1 VGAWVTVDV
10 LLDGPLRHL
19 DHQVSRLML
28 ATGIRDAQP
37 PLGGARLAVEAASQL
52 GARAP
57 MLALTVPAVLLLAG
71 WRRSWRPVLRLALLL
86 VLLGGTVYLAKLAV
100 GRAMPGTDGLHVPAN
115 RWAPAGRSFP
125 SGHVPTAVM
134 LWGLLGWLA
143 ADYRLPPRL
152 TRALG
157 VLRWLAPALTFVAM
171 LLLDYH
177 WLTDLVAG
185 WAVGVVLLRV
195 GYEIDARALR
205 NWSGAQ
211 RQGGQRDG
219 RPAGDPARWAGD
231 PAPRAGDPA
240 PLRPGG
246 AEPRALAGIPGRRP
260 EAGPSGGGR
269 RAAGRDAGH
278 GAGLD
283 GHRAAGLG

>member
-1 VGAWVTVDV
+1 VGLWVTVDV

-19 DHQVSRLML
+19 DHRISRLML
-28 ATGIRDAQP
+28 ATGIRDAHRP
-37 PLGGARLAVEAASQL
+37 EPLDLARLGAHAISEFGART
-52 GARAP
+52 P
-57 MLALTVPAVLLLAG
+57 MLALTAPAVLLLAC
-71 WRRSWRPVLRLALLL
+71 WRRSWRPVLRLGLLL
-86 VLLGGTVYLAKLAV
+86 VLLGTAVYLAKLAV

-125 SGHVPTAVM
+125 SGHVPTAVV

-143 ADYRLPPRL
+143 ADYRLPRSL
-152 TRALG
+152 TSGLG

-185 WAVGVVLLRV
+185 LALGIVLLRV

-211 RQGGQRDG
+211 RQPRQ
-219 RPAGDPARWAGD
+219 
-231 PAPRAGDPA
+231 RAGDLAPVPPA
-240 PLRPGG
+240 AVEPGPLARV
-246 AEPRALAGIPGRRP
+246 PGRRGP
-260 EAGPSGGGR
+260 EPRSAGGDRG
-269 RAAGRDAGH
+269 AAGRDADH
-278 GAGLD
+278 GPGLD
-283 GHRAAGLG
+283 GHRAAGAG